1 MVEKSCHDKVEL
13 LLHPALDAT
22 ITPLIANRIHGS
34 YWVMAD
40 PDIGHSGSLDDYL
53 YHDHLFSS
61 HFTLYPLSLPSFTR
75 MSWPGKV
82 TTYQERLRA
91 LLRHSENTSVLDDEE
106 LGNRAWSSAESA
118 SDFSRQRFEQCRAY
132 FSQDRA
138 RAVIYAVFLLA
149 ICIWTFRALLAL
161 RRDQRFTRPSTPLL
175 EKASSATAAKLKPV
189 TREPGSWTP
198 SPFVTPKAEPYP
210 GWSIETTK
218 PLAYR
223 PFRHGPKYFVTMGL
237 RSLPSWSDWIELD
250 NHYPRFH
257 ADKARRIEERGQK
270 CCKTAPEAYDGA
282 VELLEE
288 FVKYLPARYPSLYRR
303 TDVGMDNIW
312 SGESFNVVERPLKE
326 DPMQMAARMVQDDL
340 AIMFEKP
347 DGQYYLLAAA
357 ILLAGFWRLED
368 KFGMPLSEIHTSGD
382 VPRYREK
389 LEKGMMN
396 FFRRVKPED
405 PVLRNNYFLQVD
417 DDLAWSHSIGSEDR
431 PEVAW
436 SMAEKN
442 KAIENH
448 HFRSERQSLRRLP
461 RSGGVVFTI
470 RTYFHPITEIAEENY
485 VPGRLASAVRSWG
498 EDVSRYKGR
507 ERYQDVL
514 LEYLDQKHQEQVDR
528 GLDLSQ
534 EEERCAYPY

>member
-1 MVEKSCHDKVEL
+1 S
-13 LLHPALDAT
+13 
-22 ITPLIANRIHGS
+22 
-34 YWVMAD
+34 
-40 PDIGHSGSLDDYL
+40 
-53 YHDHLFSS
+53 
-61 HFTLYPLSLPSFTR
+61 
-75 MSWPGKV
+75 
-82 TTYQERLRA
+82 
-91 LLRHSENTSVLDDEE
+91 
-106 LGNRAWSSAESA
+106 
-118 SDFSRQRFEQCRAY
+118 
-132 FSQDRA
+132 
-138 RAVIYAVFLLA
+138 
-149 ICIWTFRALLAL
+149 
-161 RRDQRFTRPSTPLL
+161 STP
-175 EKASSATAAKLKPV
+175 SKLKPA
-189 TREPGSWTP
+189 TREPGVWTP
-198 SPFVTPKAEPYP
+198 SSFVTPVAEPYP

-218 PLAYR
+218 PLPYR

-250 NHYPRFH
+250 NHYPRYH
-257 ADKARRIEERGQK
+257 SDKARRIAERGEK
-270 CCKTAPEAYDGA
+270 CCKTAPEVYDGA

-303 TDVGMDNIW
+303 TDVGMDNLW
-312 SGESFNVVERPLKE
+312 SGESFNIVERPLKE

-340 AIMFEKP
+340 AIMFERP
-347 DGQYYLLAAA
+347 DGQYYLLAGA

-382 VPRYREK
+382 VPQFREK

-417 DDLAWSHSIGSEDR
+417 DDLAWSHSIGSEDS

-436 SMAEKN
+436 STAEKN
-442 KAIENH
+442 KAIEH
-448 HFRSERQSLRRLP
+448 HFFRSERQSLRRLP

-470 RTYFHPITEIAEENY
+470 RTYFHPITEIAEEDY

-514 LEYLDQKHQEQVDR
+514 LEYLDQKHKEQVER
-528 GLDLSQ
+528 GLDFSQ
-534 EEERCAYPY
+534 EDERCAYPY